1 MLSRDIRK
9 SFIDFYAGRG
19 HAPVASSPLV
29 PRDDP
34 TLLFV
39 NAGMVQF
46 KDFFLG
52 VEQPE
57 SPRAVTS
64 QKCLRVS
71 GKHNDLENVGPS
83 PRHHTFFEMLGNF
96 SFGDYF
102 KEEAIA
108 SAWELVTGPWGLRPE
123 HLFATVFEQ
132 DDEAEDLW
140 LRISGLP
147 AERVLRCGEKDNFW
161 AMGETGPCGPC
172 SEIFIDTAPGEPD
185 VGWDEGSE
193 SGRYLEIWN
202 LVFMQFERHED
213 GRSEPLPDPSIDT
226 GAGLERV
233 AAVLQGVHSNY
244 DTDLFGPVL
253 EAVAGAAGS
262 DYGRDPDADVSMR
275 VVADHLRAVG
285 FLLADGV
292 LPSNEGRGYVLRR
305 ILRRASR
312 HGMKLGFEE
321 PFLASLLP
329 SLEEAFAGHYPE
341 LETAR
346 EPSSATVTGEETRFL
361 ETVAVGAG
369 KVQQAIEEARAA
381 GGSVLGGEAVF
392 RLYDTFGLP
401 IETVRE
407 IAEEERFGIDEAG
420 FEAALAE
427 QRERSRTGRKQPDV
441 GEALESVV
449 RQLPDAAK
457 ALESMVT
464 QLPDA
469 AKTIESMVR
478 KLPDAAKTLES
489 MVRQFPDAGEAL
501 ALKVKEFP
509 DPAGVLESMLRQFSD
524 AKLPPTGLS
533 APKGIKASPK
543 RGFVG
548 YHDLETDGRLLGL
561 IDAAGEEPKAVEKL
575 TGSGFAVFDCTSFY
589 AESGGQVGDVGH
601 AFWDGG
607 EARILDTRKQGS
619 ATVHQIEV
627 SEGEL
632 DVGTTV
638 RLQVDRERRESA
650 QRHHTATHLLHAALR
665 RRLGAG
671 VRQAGSLVHPDRL
684 RFDFTHGAPVG
695 EEDLEAIEDAV
706 NEWVRRAAPVEIAER
721 SYDEAVA
728 AGAMALFGE
737 KYGDRVRTV
746 EVPGFSL
753 ELCGGCHVR
762 NTGEIGPVALVGER
776 GVAAGVRRIEALA
789 GDRADSLRR
798 GQARLLAGLE
808 REIGASGERA
818 AAEVRALKERLR
830 AAEKE
835 LSRLRL
841 GLLAGDG
848 KPAAGRDGGGEARS
862 IRGVDVVLREVPASN
877 AGELRN
883 LADVL
888 RGRLGSGVV
897 VLGAL
902 DDGKAKLVASVT
914 KDLQDRVDAA
924 AVARAMGSAIAGSGG
939 GRRDFAQAGGRAE
952 NLTPAFAAA
961 ERLIEDS
968 LSGASS

>member
-108 SAWELVTGPWGLRPE
+108 SAWELVTGPWGLKPE

-147 AERVLRCGEKDNFW
+147 PERVLRCGEKDNFW

-172 SEIFIDTAPGEPD
+172 SEIFIDTAPGEPQ

-253 EAVAGAAGS
+253 EAVAGAARS
-262 DYGRDPDADVSMR
+262 EYGRDPDADVSMR

-346 EPSSATVTGEETRFL
+346 EPSSATVTAEETRFL

-381 GGSVLGGEAVF
+381 GRSALGGEAVF

-427 QRERSRTGRKQPDV
+427 QRERSRTGRKQLDV
-441 GEALESVV
+441 G
-449 RQLPDAAK
+449 K
-457 ALESMVT
+457 ALES
-464 QLPDA
+464 Q
-469 AKTIESMVR
+469 
-478 KLPDAAKTLES
+478 
-489 MVRQFPDAGEAL
+489 
-501 ALKVKEFP
+501 
-509 DPAGVLESMLRQFSD
+509 LRQ
-524 AKLPPTGLS
+524 ATE
-533 APKGIKASPK
+533 APAES
-543 RGFVG
+543 GFVG
-548 YHDLETDGRLLGL
+548 YDDLETGAAVLGL
-561 IDAAGEEPKAVEKL
+561 VETNGEAPQAVERL
-575 TGSGFAVFDCTSFY
+575 VGPGLAVFDRTSFY
-589 AESGGQVGDVGH
+589 AEAGGQVGDVGQVG
-601 AFWDGG
+601 WDGG
-607 EARILDTRKQGS
+607 EARVLDTRRQGS
-619 ATVHQIEV
+619 VTVHEIEV
-627 SEGEL
+627 SEGAL
-632 DVGTTV
+632 DVGATV
-638 RLQVDRERRESA
+638 RLRVDRERRESA

-665 RRLGAG
+665 QHLGGG

-695 EEDLEAIEDAV
+695 GEELEAIEDTV
-706 NEWVRRAAPVEIAER
+706 NEWVRRAAPVETAER
-721 SYDEAVA
+721 SYDDAVA

-789 GDRADSLRR
+789 GDRADRLRR

-818 AAEVRALKERLR
+818 EAEVRALKERLR

-835 LSRLRL
+835 LSRLRQAR
-841 GLLAGDG
+841 GRPGRRRRGTVHPRRRRRPARGAGVERG
-848 KPAAGRDGGGEARS
+848 RTAQPRRRPAGPSGIRGRRSRRFGRRQGEAR
-862 IRGVDVVLREVPASN
+862 RLGDEGPPGPGR
-877 AGELRN
+877 R
-883 LADVL
+883 
-888 RGRLGSGVV
+888 RGR
-897 VLGAL
+897 GA
-902 DDGKAKLVASVT
+902 GHGIG
-914 KDLQDRVDAA
+914 DRGQ
-924 AVARAMGSAIAGSGG
+924 RRRPPGLRPG
-939 GRRDFAQAGGRAE
+939 GRPGREPDAGFRRGRTAHRRQPERRELLEWPTEQA
-952 NLTPAFAAA
+952 
-961 ERLIEDS
+961 
-968 LSGASS
+968 